1 MKENSCL
8 NFLKGIACLTV
19 VLQHCP
25 IPGIIGDGIIY
36 ALRFPVPVFFMVSG
50 YFCFYRELEWIKKA
64 WMKILKLLTA
74 SEILCGIVSFIVL
87 DESMAEQLQKLS
99 LWDHP
104 LRTFLCGTLFNGTL
118 WYLYAML
125 WTWLIL
131 YCIKRRN
138 CIHQS
143 YILIPV
149 LLAVHISVRLFI
161 QKTGDIEVWA
171 YLFRSAFLYGIP
183 FVLLGHF
190 LAENEKWIKDHIT
203 VFKCAYLL
211 LGGGIVMALEFI
223 IWKSFMDIW
232 LSTVIIAVAMF
243 SFAIRYPDAKIIPAV
258 AGIGKKYSMI
268 VYVTHIPLSRIM
280 GSCLKP
286 HMREAVY
293 DRIAPFLIIMAALL
307 TAKTADYIK
316 GRYVCMKK

>member
-8 NFLKGIACLTV
+8 NFLKGISCLIV
-19 VLQHCP
+19 VLLHCP

-36 ALRFPVPVFFMVSG
+36 ALRFPVPVFFMISG
-50 YFCFYRELEWIKKA
+50 YFCYYRDPVWIKKA
-64 WMKILKLLTA
+64 WMKILKLLIA
-74 SEILCGIVSFIVL
+74 SEILCGIVSFICL
-87 DESMAEQLQKLS
+87 DESMTEQLQKLS

-131 YCIKRRN
+131 YCIKRWN
-138 CIHQS
+138 CIRQS
-143 YILIPV
+143 YILVPV
-149 LLAVHISVRLFI
+149 LLIVHISGRLLI
-161 QKTGDIEVWA
+161 QKTGDIDMWI

-190 LAENEKWIKDHIT
+190 LAENEGWIKDHIT
-203 VFKCAYLL
+203 VFNCAFLL
-211 LGGGIVMALEFI
+211 LGGGIVMVLEFI
-223 IWKSFMDIW
+223 TWKCFMDIW
-232 LSTVIIAVAMF
+232 FSTILIAVAMF
-243 SFAIRYPDAKIIPAV
+243 SFAIRYPDAEIIPAV
-258 AGIGKKYSMI
+258 ARIGKTYSMI
-268 VYVTHIPLSRIM
+268 IYVTHIPLSRIM
-280 GSCLKP
+280 GRCLKP

-293 DRIAPFLIIMAALL
+293 NQIAPFLIMMAALL
-307 TAKTADYIK
+307 TAKAVDYIK